1 MQFTVPN
8 DQLNRILDSDHHDPF
23 EVLGAHLVEVDGAPV
38 VSVRAYLPFA
48 ERAWVMP
55 AAGC

>member
-23 EVLGAHLVEVDGAPV
+23 EVLGAHVVEVDGAPV
-38 VSVRAYLPFA
+38 VSIRAHLPFA
-48 ERAWVMP
+48 ERVWVMP
-55 AAGC
+55 